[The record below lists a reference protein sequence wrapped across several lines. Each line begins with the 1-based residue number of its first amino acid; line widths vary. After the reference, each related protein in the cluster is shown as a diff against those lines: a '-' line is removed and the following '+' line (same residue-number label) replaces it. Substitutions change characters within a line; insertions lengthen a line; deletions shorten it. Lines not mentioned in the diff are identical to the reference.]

1 MDDEPANTQRISLSL
16 KSVFD
21 CFLFS
26 SLFIACAAVLMVYQ
40 TDDLLDLHYE
50 KQSFY
55 FFVFF
60 STICSYNFHWYLT
73 PATGTEYIRAHWTQD
88 HRQLH
93 LVLYLA
99 GLIASAWF
107 AIQLIAHWF

>member
-21 CFLFS
+21 FFLFS
-26 SLFIACAAVLMVYQ
+26 SLFIAGCAVLMVYQ
-40 TDDLLDLHYE
+40 TDDLLNLQYE
-50 KQSFY
+50 KQPFY

-73 PATGTEYIRAHWTQD
+73 PATGTEYIRAHWTQE
-88 HRQLH
+88 HRRLH
-93 LVLYLA
+93 LLLYLA
-99 GLIASAWF
+99 GLLASVWF
-107 AIQLIAHWF
+107 AI